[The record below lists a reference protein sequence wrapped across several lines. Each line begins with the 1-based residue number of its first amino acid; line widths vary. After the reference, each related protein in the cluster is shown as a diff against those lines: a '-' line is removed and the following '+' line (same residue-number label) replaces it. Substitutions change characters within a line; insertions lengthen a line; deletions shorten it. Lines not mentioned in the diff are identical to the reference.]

1 MSDVLDAIAAVVA
14 ERRDSDPKS
23 SYVASL
29 NVKGIDKILEKVG
42 EEAVE
47 TVLAAKDAEHSGE
60 LSDVIYETADLWFHS
75 MVMLQQL
82 GADHRDVINDLARRF
97 GLSGHEEKAQRN
109 KNNT

>member
-14 ERRDSDPKS
+14 ERRDSDPDT

-47 TVLAAKDAEHSGE
+47 VYWLLRMPILRRVT
-60 LSDVIYETADLWFHS
+60 
-75 MVMLQQL
+75 LQM
-82 GADHRDVINDLARRF
+82 
-97 GLSGHEEKAQRN
+97 
-109 KNNT
+109 